1 MAASKT
7 AGSVIAESVVV
18 TGRVSGDGDLEIRGR
33 IDGEVD
39 IQGDLTLAPGSIAKA
54 SLAGARVV
62 VSGAVLGDI
71 TATDAIVLEA
81 TARVVGNLRAPRIA
95 LALGAQ
101 IRGDLD
107 MGEIEGTPRTRPAA
121 AAAAAPRAARGPV
134 TPARPVVVQRKSP
147 PAVVAAPPPPVAAA
161 RKAPPEPVV
170 PAIKK
175 GAKAAKKRA

>member
-1 MAASKT
+1 MAATKN

-18 TGRVSGDGDLEIRGR
+18 TGRVTGDGDLEVRGR
-33 IDGEVD
+33 IDGEID
-39 IQGDLTLAPGSIAKA
+39 IQGDLTLVRGSIAKA
-54 SLAGARVV
+54 SLAGARVTIG
-62 VSGAVLGDI
+62 GAVVGDI

-107 MGEIEGTPRTRPAA
+107 MGEIEGTPRARP
-121 AAAAAPRAARGPV
+121 AAAAAPRAARAPAP
-134 TPARPVVVQRKSP
+134 PARPVVVQRKN
-147 PAVVAAPPPPVAAA
+147 PPPPAAA
-161 RKAPPEPVV
+161 APAARRAPPEPVV